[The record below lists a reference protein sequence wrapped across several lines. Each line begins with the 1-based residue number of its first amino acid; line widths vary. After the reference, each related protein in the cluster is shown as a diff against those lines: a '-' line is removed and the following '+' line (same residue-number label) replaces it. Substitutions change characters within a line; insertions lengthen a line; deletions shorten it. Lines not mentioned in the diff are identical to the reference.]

1 MNQPA
6 TQSTPRHRRTRPF
19 ENAEL
24 NESNTSRQPR
34 ENTASNEANNDSRKN
49 YSYNI
54 NGPIVSDCDARFC
67 AYVDVCGTVF
77 GTSAVRFGNG
87 IVALLGYP

>member
-6 TQSTPRHRRTRPF
+6 TQSTPRHRPTRPF
-19 ENAEL
+19 ENAEP

-34 ENTASNEANNDSRKN
+34 ESTASNEANNDSRKN
-49 YSYNI
+49 YAYNI

-67 AYVDVCGTVF
+67 ACVDVCVTAF
-77 GTSAVRFGNG
+77 GTSVVRFGNG